1 MPGDPRR
8 YTLAHVTRCGE
19 AWREMQADAD
29 GDWVDWEDYAALRA
43 RVARLEGAITEATSG
58 IKGAMSSP
66 DYPEPREV
74 LQRVYSH
81 LRAALAPA
89 AAPRGGKGGA

>member
-1 MPGDPRR
+1 MLGNCDGCDK
-8 YTLAHVTRCGE
+8 YAKLKDGLC
-19 AWREMQADAD
+19 ADCRD
-29 GDWVDWEDYAALRA
+29 AAEIRDLRD

-81 LRAALAPA
+81 LRAALAPDA
-89 AAPRGGKGGA
+89 ARKEGA

>member
-1 MPGDPRR
+1 MLGNCFACDRSAK
-8 YTLAHVTRCGE
+8 LKGGLC
-19 AWREMQADAD
+19 ADCRDVAE
-29 GDWVDWEDYAALRA
+29 VRALRA

-81 LRAALAPA
+81 LRAALAPDA
-89 AAPRGGKGGA
+89 ARKEGA